1 MGKVSVRKCD
11 ACGVLDSEGNRV
23 KRVTIAGP
31 RFDLCAT
38 DRVAALTAAG
48 SDADDA
54 LRYVEETDGYTVDL
68 DAADLPPVPAHPVLA
83 NGRQA
88 AAEADPEGVDAAV

>member
-11 ACGVLDSEGNRV
+11 ACGVLDSDDNRV
-23 KRVTIAGP
+23 KRVAVAGP

-38 DRVAALTAAG
+38 DRVAALVTAG

-54 LRYVEETDGYTVDL
+54 VRYVAETDGYAVTDDPNQL
-68 DAADLPPVPAHPVLA
+68 LLVPERPGLA
-83 NGRQA
+83 NGRQV
-88 AAEADPEGVDAAV
+88 AAEGEPEAVAAGG